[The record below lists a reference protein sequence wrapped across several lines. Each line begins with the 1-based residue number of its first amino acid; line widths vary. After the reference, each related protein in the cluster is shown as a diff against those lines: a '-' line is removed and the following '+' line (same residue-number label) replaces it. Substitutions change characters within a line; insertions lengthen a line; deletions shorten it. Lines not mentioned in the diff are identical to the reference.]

1 MSKVTMEILKECAPV
16 FSMLQD
22 ERRQEILMMLFD
34 HGEMGVTS
42 ITERSAISRPAV
54 SHHLKLLLDAGLID
68 VRQEGKERIY
78 KINLQNSLK
87 LLKSLVA
94 SIENDLAKQE

>member
-1 MSKVTMEILKECAPV
+1 MSKVTMELLKECAPI

-22 ERRQEILMMLFD
+22 EQRQKILMMLFD
-34 HGEMGVTS
+34 NGEMGVTL
-42 ITERSAISRPAV
+42 ITEKSAISRPAV

-68 VRQEGKERIY
+68 VRQEGRERIY

-87 LLKSLVA
+87 HLKNLVS
-94 SIENDLAKQE
+94 SIENDMK